1 MRTKLLHA
9 LWLGALVVLM
19 VPSMGGCADV
29 ATVLRTV
36 SDSAGSL
43 ANAMSGNSQSDN
55 LRHDLGNVW
64 DDLFK

>member
-9 LWLGALVVLM
+9 LLLGALAVLI

-29 ATVLRTV
+29 LRSV
-36 SDSAGSL
+36 SDSADSL
-43 ANAMSGNSQSDN
+43 ASALSGNNSSSDN

>member
-29 ATVLRTV
+29 LRSV

-43 ANAMSGNSQSDN
+43 ANAINGTSQSDN